1 MRYQVR
7 AISVNVARAVY
18 ALNWF
23 DITPGLIFISQ
34 DLDLK
39 LVYLGVATTA
49 FYIGL
54 AALQMV
60 GGILATKYGSRI
72 ISFLGILTL
81 GLGGILSGF
90 STNLLQLALFRFIT
104 GSGAAMFFS
113 PGLSLLKS
121 VTPQEKYGHWVGIY
135 NGSFNLGGGVG
146 AFGWVFVDDVLGW
159 RMGLVLGGILAIA
172 SGIIMFL
179 LTGNYGNDRLHSSK
193 ILTETVFILK
203 NKYLWLLS
211 VGLMSGMFSETII
224 GQFIIFY
231 SETYVKIG
239 ETLAGTL
246 GGIFLILGFP
256 GGVIGGYIFSRMHDK
271 KKYSYVLSFIV
282 SLLLVPIALS
292 HNVIILFSA
301 VILEG
306 FLTVNTFSI
315 LYTLTTDFIRERE
328 SLPFALSFVN
338 FVQIAFGSMF
348 PTIFTAIA
356 SIYSYRISWL
366 ALSIMGILLTGL
378 IKPVKISDRK

>member
-1 MRYQVR
+1 MKYQIR

-23 DITPGLIFISQ
+23 DITPGMIFISR
-34 DLDLK
+34 DLDLR

-54 AALQMV
+54 ASLQMI
-60 GGILATKYGSRI
+60 GGILATKYGSRM
-72 ISFLGILTL
+72 ISFLGIFIL

-90 STNLLQLALFRFIT
+90 SNNLVQLALFRFIT

-121 VTPQEKYGHWVGIY
+121 VTPQDKYGHWVGVY
-135 NGSFNLGGGVG
+135 NGAFNLGGGVG
-146 AFGWVFVDDVLGW
+146 AFGWVFVDEFIGW
-159 RMGLVLGGILAIA
+159 RMGLVLGGLLAIA
-172 SGIIMFL
+172 SGLVMLL
-179 LTGNYGNDRLHSSK
+179 LTGSYGNERLHSSK
-193 ILTETVFILK
+193 IMSETVFILK

-224 GQFIIFY
+224 GQFIIYY

-239 ETLAGTL
+239 ETFAGVL

-256 GGVIGGYIFSRMHDK
+256 GGVIGGYIFSKVNNK
-271 KKYSYVLSFIV
+271 KKYSYTLSVIV

-292 HNVIILFSA
+292 KSIFILFGA

-315 LYTLTTDFIRERE
+315 LYTLTTEFIREKN

-338 FVQIAFGSMF
+338 FVQIALGSLF

-356 SIYSYRISWL
+356 SIYSYRISWI
-366 ALSIMGILLTGL
+366 ALSIMGLLLTAL
-378 IKPVKISDRK
+378 IKPVPILDRK

>member
-1 MRYQVR
+1 
-7 AISVNVARAVY
+7 
-18 ALNWF
+18 
-23 DITPGLIFISQ
+23 
-34 DLDLK
+34 
-39 LVYLGVATTA
+39 
-49 FYIGL
+49 
-54 AALQMV
+54 
-60 GGILATKYGSRI
+60 
-72 ISFLGILTL
+72 
-81 GLGGILSGF
+81 
-90 STNLLQLALFRFIT
+90 
-104 GSGAAMFFS
+104 
-113 PGLSLLKS
+113 
-121 VTPQEKYGHWVGIY
+121 
-135 NGSFNLGGGVG
+135 
-146 AFGWVFVDDVLGW
+146 
-159 RMGLVLGGILAIA
+159 MGLVLGGILAIA
-172 SGIIMFL
+172 SGVIMFL

-271 KKYSYVLSFIV
+271 KKFSYVLSFMV

-366 ALSIMGILLTGL
+366 SLSIMGILLTGF
-378 IKPVKISDRK
+378 IKPVKISNRK

>member
-1 MRYQVR
+1 LKYQIR

-23 DITPGLIFISQ
+23 DITPGMIFISR
-34 DLDLK
+34 DLDLR

-54 AALQMV
+54 ASLQMI
-60 GGILATKYGSRI
+60 GGILATKYGSRM
-72 ISFLGILTL
+72 ISFLGIFIL

-90 STNLLQLALFRFIT
+90 SNNLVQLALFRFIT

-121 VTPQEKYGHWVGIY
+121 VTPQDKYGHWVGVY
-135 NGSFNLGGGVG
+135 NGAFNLGGGVG
-146 AFGWVFVDDVLGW
+146 AFGWVFVDEFIGW
-159 RMGLVLGGILAIA
+159 RMGLVLGGLLAIA
-172 SGIIMFL
+172 SGLVMLL
-179 LTGNYGNDRLHSSK
+179 LTGSYGNERLHSSK
-193 ILTETVFILK
+193 IMSETVFILK

-224 GQFIIFY
+224 GQFIIYY

-239 ETLAGTL
+239 ETFAGVL

-256 GGVIGGYIFSRMHDK
+256 GGVIGGYIFSKVNNK
-271 KKYSYVLSFIV
+271 KKYSYTLSVIV

-292 HNVIILFSA
+292 KSIFILFGA

-315 LYTLTTDFIRERE
+315 LYTLTTEFIREKN

-338 FVQIAFGSMF
+338 FVQIALGSLF

-356 SIYSYRISWL
+356 SIYSYRISWI
-366 ALSIMGILLTGL
+366 ALSIMGLLLTAL
-378 IKPVKISDRK
+378 IKPVPILDRK